1 MLLYDRRNLK
11 KARTILPIVKNIHDS
26 YWFYDTAT
34 MFVRTVKICRSLY
47 LKQEKVK
54 LRCLYTCE
62 NDVVR
67 TITCFVLLR
76 QRERERE
83 RERED
88 HTCYK

>member
-1 MLLYDRRNLK
+1 MPVLN
-11 KARTILPIVKNIHDS
+11 
-26 YWFYDTAT
+26 
-34 MFVRTVKICRSLY
+34 

-83 RERED
+83 RERITHAINRIARRE
-88 HTCYK
+88 YGVKFKIERLNYIY